1 MIWLSRMLRAMA
13 VAIAIAAAI
22 DPAMRLL
29 RADRRSVAV
38 IDAGGTDLAATISQS
53 LSDEFDLHAAS
64 VAGAA
69 ATVVV
74 GNELPP
80 ESIVTSGAL
89 FAVVPAARSP
99 RVEIERVTT
108 PGIAPSGSRV
118 PVLVSVRAVGM
129 RGRSIVVDLFA
140 GSLAVD
146 SVTRALTDD
155 DERVEVAVVLPPSAA
170 GLLSA
175 RVVASDAG
183 SRALSVERHCVVDIR
198 DQRWRVF
205 VADPRPS
212 WASTFVRR
220 ALEDDRRF
228 DIASRVGTSKALSV
242 ASGTAPSLSDSGAL
256 AEFDAIVIGA
266 AGELTATEARSI
278 ERYARERGGAVILL
292 LDRLELG
299 ALAPMIG
306 VLSLADVHGA
316 ARMKVSA
323 AAGNQVATEFALP
336 RGGAGITPLALVSIG
351 GKDTPAIWQ
360 SALGAG
366 RVVVNGALD
375 AWRYRTREGGGFAK
389 FWVDAIAAAA
399 SASPAPLVLTTETP
413 RVAPGTTFEVR
424 AIVRDAQLSDPS
436 RPAPIVEWTGPP
448 QFWPAE
454 ERGVFLASIT
464 APDTPG
470 NYEIKVRDAVLRY
483 SVVPDVDRQP
493 AVAMLTAW
501 TTSRGGT
508 VLTDDVAGVVS
519 RVRTAVNA
527 QYERVETHPMRS
539 PWWIPV
545 FVILLGAEWWIRRR
559 RGER

>member
-1 MIWLSRMLRAMA
+1 MTWLSRLCRALA

-38 IDAGGTDLAATISQS
+38 IDAGGAELTASVSQA
-53 LSDEFDLHAAS
+53 LSNEFDVHAGA

-69 ATVVV
+69 ATLIV
-74 GNELPP
+74 GNELPAP
-80 ESIVTSGAL
+80 SAITSGAL

-99 RVEIERVTT
+99 RVEIERVAA

-118 PVLVSVRAVGM
+118 AVLVSVRAVGL

-146 SVTRALTDD
+146 SVTRALTQD
-155 DERVEVAVVLPPSAA
+155 DERVNVAVALPPSAA
-170 GLLSA
+170 GLLGA
-175 RVVASDAG
+175 RVVARDAG
-183 SRALSVERHCVVDIR
+183 SRALSVERHAIVDIR
-198 DQRWRVF
+198 DQRWRVL

-220 ALEDDRRF
+220 ALEADRRF

-242 ASGTAPSLSDSGAL
+242 ASGIAPPLLDSAAL

-266 AGELTATEARSI
+266 PSELTATEVRAI
-278 ERYARERGGAVILL
+278 ERFARERGGAVVLL
-292 LDRLELG
+292 LDRIELG
-299 ALAPMIG
+299 ALAPIIG
-306 VLSLADVHGA
+306 VTSLADVHGA
-316 ARMKVSA
+316 ERMKVSA
-323 AAGNQVATEFALP
+323 VAGNQIATELALP
-336 RGGAGITPLALVSIG
+336 QVGAGITPLALASIG
-351 GKDTPAIWQ
+351 GKDTPVIWQ

-375 AWRYRTREGGGFAK
+375 AWRYRTRESGGFSK

-399 SASPAPLVLTTETP
+399 SASPASLVLTTETP
-413 RVAPGTTFEVR
+413 RVAPGATFTVR
-424 AIVRDAQLSDPS
+424 AIVREAQLSDPS
-436 RPAPIVEWTGPP
+436 RPAPMVELNGPP
-448 QFWPAE
+448 LFWPAE
-454 ERGVFLASIT
+454 ERGVFLASVT
-464 APDTPG
+464 APDAPG
-470 NYEIKVRDAVLRY
+470 NYAIKVRDGVLRY
-483 SVVPDVDRQP
+483 SVVPEVDPQP
-493 AVAMLTAW
+493 DPALLTAW

-508 VLTDDVAGVVS
+508 VLTDDLAGVMS
-519 RVRTAVNA
+519 RVRTAVNT
-527 QYERVETHPMRS
+527 QYERVETHPIRS
-539 PWWIPV
+539 PWWLPV